1 MVLLVVLVT
10 SILVPKNLH
19 VSTDPVPPHTSSMPQ
34 PRSVV
39 SWKVP
44 VVDEREREPFVA
56 AERDRQRG
64 EERRGGGEE
73 SKETKLA
80 KL

>member
-19 VSTDPVPPHTSSMPQ
+19 TISDPVPPHTSSMPQ

-39 SWKVP
+39 SWEVLL
-44 VVDEREREPFVA
+44 VDGREREPFVA
-56 AERDRQRG
+56 AQRDRQREG
-64 EERRGGGEE
+64 EGGERG
-73 SKETKLA
+73 K
-80 KL
+80 